1 MVVVQLFHIMKDVVD
16 RDLPVTYIR
25 TELTFSTGGFAG
37 L

>member
-16 RDLPVTYIR
+16 RDLPVTYIWAD
-25 TELTFSTGGFAG
+25 LTFITGGFAG